1 MKPRKS
7 GKVAPSQTPPA
18 QEATYT
24 IGYEAVVVTDAKL
37 DQLKAAQNA
46 AEGMQKYY
54 KFKAW
59 LHYANLKR
67 WQGQGHHFHY
77 LSSEGAIHCTCGLI
91 MYTDARE
98 GEGPAV
104 AISDS
109 VAKALESLELSPL
122 QKIRGH
128 RNLPSLRG
136 DSVAITVD
144 YVWVEERDVYLW
156 SVICQ
161 GCGAYEVEVLGRDAQ
176 EFEDA
181 HNESCE
187 SGVG

>member
-18 QEATYT
+18 QDAIYT
-24 IGYEAVVVTDAKL
+24 IGYENVSVTEAQL
-37 DQLKAAQNA
+37 DRLKAAQDA

-59 LHYANLKR
+59 LHYANLKS

-91 MYTDARE
+91 MYTDAHE
-98 GEGPAV
+98 GDGPAV
-104 AISDS
+104 PIGDL
-109 VAKALESLELSPL
+109 VTKALESLELSPL

-136 DSVAITVD
+136 RSVAITVD
-144 YVWVEERDVYLW
+144 YVWVEERNVYLW
-156 SVICQ
+156 TVICQ
-161 GCGAYEVEVLGRDAQ
+161 GCGA
-176 EFEDA
+176 
-181 HNESCE
+181 H
-187 SGVG
+187 

>member
-7 GKVAPSQTPPA
+7 AKSTPAQTPPV
-18 QEATYT
+18 QEVDTT
-24 IGYEAVVVTDAKL
+24 IGYENVTVTEAQL
-37 DQLKAAQNA
+37 NRLKADQYAAQ
-46 AEGMQKYY
+46 GMQRYY
-54 KFKAW
+54 RFKAW

-77 LSSEGAIHCTCGLI
+77 LSGPGSIHCTCGLT
-91 MYTDARE
+91 MYTDTHE
-98 GEGPAV
+98 GVGSAV

-109 VAKALESLELSPL
+109 VTKALEPLELSPL

-136 DSVAITVD
+136 YSVAITVD

-156 SVICQ
+156 TVICQ
-161 GCGAYEVEVLGRDAQ
+161 GCGAHEVEVLGRDAQ
-176 EFEDA
+176 IFEDT
-181 HNESCE
+181 HNKSCKGE
-187 SGVG
+187 VD

>member
-1 MKPRKS
+1 MNIDKY
-7 GKVAPSQTPPA
+7 A
-18 QEATYT
+18 

-37 DQLKAAQNA
+37 DQLKAVQDA

-67 WQGQGHHFHY
+67 WQGQGYHFHY
-77 LSSEGAIHCTCGLI
+77 LSSEGAIHCTCGLTI
-91 MYTDARE
+91 YTDARE

-109 VAKALESLELSPL
+109 VAKALERLELSPL

-161 GCGAYEVEVLGRDAQ
+161 GCGAYGVEVLGRDAQ
-176 EFEDA
+176 VFEDA
-181 HNESCE
+181 HNSSCKGE
-187 SGVG
+187 VR